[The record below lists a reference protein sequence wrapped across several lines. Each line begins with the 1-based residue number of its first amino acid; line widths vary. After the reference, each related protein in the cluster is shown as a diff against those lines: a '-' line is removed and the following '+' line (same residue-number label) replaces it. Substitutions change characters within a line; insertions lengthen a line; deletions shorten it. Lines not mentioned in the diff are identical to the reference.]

1 MKKTLSFLLLS
12 AVLLLSPQMKAQV
25 SADALSAAKMPQQE
39 NSFINILSR
48 MPEYPGGEEAL
59 HLYIRANLHKSIIYY
74 YTKNRPSDI
83 RRPTI
88 VSFIVRADGSLSNIK
103 IKQCP
108 SNGWGERYDKKIMT
122 LIKNMPRWNPGLNQ
136 NGRPRSC
143 SYTLKIDET
152 VLFDF
157 PGQTMYDDLRDEWS
171 ANP

>member
-1 MKKTLSFLLLS
+1 MKYLTIFTIGFLLTQEIQS
-12 AVLLLSPQMKAQV
+12 IDAQV
-25 SADALSAAKMPQQE
+25 THNLPLTPTTIRQNSTPVNVLSQ
-39 NSFINILSR
+39 
-48 MPEYPGGEEAL
+48 MPEYPGGEDAL
-59 HLYIRANLHKSIIYY
+59 NLYIRANLHKSVIYY
-74 YTKNRPSDI
+74 YTKDLPSDI
-83 RRPTI
+83 CRPTI

-108 SNGWGERYDKKIMT
+108 SNGWGKRYDKMIMT
-122 LIKNMPRWNPGLNQ
+122 LIKNMPQWNPGLNQ
-136 NGRPRSC
+136 NGQPRSC